1 MTGFFLTFFFTRNI
15 IFLTRFH
22 LITLQS
28 EKAQPLLDQDK
39 MKQVLT
45 LLSLFLFFGLQAFS
59 QNQPTV
65 LITYFSQSG
74 NTKILAEAVAEGA
87 KSVEGIEVKLLAI
100 EEVNPVELLEAEAII
115 VGSPV
120 YNGNPAPPVL
130 EFINS
135 WPFENRPLMDKLGAA
150 FVTGGGISIG
160 EEGVMI
166 DILRAMLIH
175 GMIVMGGEEVEAAFG
190 ASAITGEGPFE
201 NEKMDDI
208 FLRKGF
214 GLGKRVAEKAMQIS
228 K

>member
-1 MTGFFLTFFFTRNI
+1 MRFLI
-15 IFLTRFH
+15 
-22 LITLQS
+22 ITL
-28 EKAQPLLDQDK
+28 
-39 MKQVLT
+39 
-45 LLSLFLFFGLQAFS
+45 LFLGIFS
-59 QNQPTV
+59 QNAHGQDQPMV
-65 LITYFSQSG
+65 LVAYFSQSG
-74 NTKILAEAVAEGA
+74 NTQALAEAIADGAE
-87 KSVEGIEVKLLAI
+87 SVGGVEIKLLPI
-100 EEVNPVELLEAEAII
+100 DQVETQDLIKASAII
-115 VGSPV
+115 LGSPV

-135 WPFENRPLMDKLGAA
+135 WPFENRPLMDKLGAV

-175 GMIVMGGEEVEAAFG
+175 GMIVMGGEEAVAAFG

-214 GLGKRVAEKAMQIS
+214 GLGKRVAEKAKQIS